1 MQSQP
6 KCNQRTFYCNK
17 RNDSDILLYDI
28 RLKWSSLKE
37 SHRQCMWN
45 GEQVEKKKKRRKSE
59 QSACTVLDILSV
71 CSQCLNR
78 QLKSQFALQ
87 MISKPIFN
95 YAYLHVICIFV
106 RNFTFSC
113 TAHHAPT
120 HPFLDD
126 AVFLSL
132 VRSLALTAV
141 CPSRVFSLQQYITF
155 YLTFHMF
162 VAWLLLLWRLLLPLL
177 PP

>member
-1 MQSQP
+1 MA
-6 KCNQRTFYCNK
+6 K
-17 RNDSDILLYDI
+17 
-28 RLKWSSLKE
+28 
-37 SHRQCMWN
+37 
-45 GEQVEKKKKRRKSE
+45 QVEKKKKRRKSE